1 MSQPQKFGPMQSA
14 FEDVLNR
21 TLSPIH
27 SDIGRL
33 IYLASMR
40 DYNSGTYQHD
50 GLADRFS
57 PVAASAALKA
67 AHREVFSRLACMPLE
82 ELVADLERYI
92 QSSEEAREQFL
103 RTWSELEP
111 YRVAIPMDEDPTTSQ
126 LLLSNIRVALEV
138 LRIRLKRAGAHP
150 SGAWQLPSPAQ

>member
-1 MSQPQKFGPMQSA
+1 MQSA

-21 TLSPIH
+21 TLSHIP

-33 IYLASMR
+33 IYLASTR
-40 DYNSGTYQHD
+40 DYNSGSYQHD

-57 PVAASAALKA
+57 PEAAGAALRA
-67 AHREVFSRLACMPLE
+67 AHSEVFTRLASMSLE

-92 QSSEEAREQFL
+92 LSSEEIRTQFL

-111 YRVAIPMDEDPTTSQ
+111 YRVAIPMNQDPTTTQ

-138 LRIRLKRAGAHP
+138 LRIRLKRVAEHP
-150 SGAWQLPSPAQ
+150 SSAWRLPSPAQ